1 MLKNII
7 FDWSGTLCDDFE
19 LTYACNNFVHT
30 KLGNAPMPRAEY
42 AAAFELPITAYTA
55 KLYPGIPQRRI
66 ADLYDLA
73 CRRFD
78 AMNERVEPIDHA
90 RYIVMRLRLAGYKLF
105 VFSAAAKP
113 ALVRQARALQLDR
126 HFRHMTGG
134 VSDKVAQLPEF
145 MQHHGLNP
153 AETLYLGDTAHDIHA
168 GLAAGCWTAGILTG
182 YGTEEQLTAA
192 APHAMLP
199 DLEHLPLLLE
209 NINATDSVCLKSV

>member
-19 LTYACNNFVHT
+19 LTYACNNFIHK
-30 KLGNAPMPRAEY
+30 KLGHEPMTREQY
-42 AAAFELPITAYTA
+42 ALAFELPISAYNA
-55 KLYPGIPQRRI
+55 KMYPGVPHRKI

-73 CRRFD
+73 AKKYD
-78 AMNERVEPIDHA
+78 SMNERVEPIDHA
-90 RYIVMRLRLAGYKLF
+90 RYIVMRLRLVGYKLY

-113 ALVRQARALQLDR
+113 ALIRQARTLQLDR

-145 MQHHGLNP
+145 LQHHGLNP
-153 AETLYLGDTAHDIHA
+153 AETLYLGDMAHDIHA
-168 GLAAGCWTAGILTG
+168 GLAAGCWTAGVLTG

-209 NINATDSVCLKSV
+209 NINATDPVCLKSV